1 VTQLGVES
9 FTKLTLD
16 RYGNLCSMI
25 IKKADF
31 STEQL
36 VFFNVNGIFDS
47 VISERIQK
55 IVYRNDNDLPEDDYD
70 K

>member
-1 VTQLGVES
+1 
-9 FTKLTLD
+9 
-16 RYGNLCSMI
+16 MI